1 MWTLSFEFRIGKE
14 RPLDTE
20 APEIYDLSSG
30 QIERSDRIVGFGPA
44 EGWEDRK

>member
-1 MWTLSFEFRIGKE
+1 MWTFSLEFRFGKE
-14 RPLDTE
+14 RVDTE

-30 QIERSDRIVGFGPA
+30 QIERSDRIVGFSPA